1 MRAFE
6 VKQMTI
12 TPATPHGPDALPA
25 WPGGDAP
32 CVRHVL
38 IVGDSRVQRRLLSM
52 MLSRAGYRVTE
63 VASAEVAL
71 ALCRET
77 APDLVVSDWLMPGMS
92 GLEFCRALRALPV
105 QQYIYFILMTS
116 RSEKAEVAHGL
127 DCGADDLLTKPV
139 DAGELRARLAAGERI
154 LRMERELT
162 EKNRLVRATLEELQ
176 RAKAMLDADLEQARK
191 IQQSLVPERTR
202 RFGRSEVNLLFH
214 PCGQVGGDL
223 VGAFSPGH
231 GTLGLY
237 AIDVSGHGIT
247 SALMAARLSGYLSAE
262 FLDQNLA
269 VTRRFE
275 RFYALRPP
283 AEVARLLNE
292 RLAADKGVEE
302 YFTMAYATVDLR
314 TGRVRLVQAGHPH
327 PLILRARGGCEF
339 LGQGGLPVGLLPDAT
354 FEEVETRLSPGD
366 RLLLHSDGFVEA
378 PLPRGGQ
385 LGDEGLRDLA
395 TGVAPAASGREFLDD
410 LYWHLRQAT
419 GPEAAAEDDISAA
432 LLDYRG

>member
-1 MRAFE
+1 
-6 VKQMTI
+6 MTAI
-12 TPATPHGPDALPA
+12 PSRTHPAVDTTTRHTADAA
-25 WPGGDAP
+25 
-32 CVRHVL
+32 CVRKVL
-38 IVGDSRVQRRLLSM
+38 IVGDSRAQRRLLSM
-52 MLSRAGYRVTE
+52 MLARAGYRVAEAT
-63 VASAEVAL
+63 SAGIAL
-71 ALCRET
+71 EICRDDP
-77 APDLVVSDWLMPGMS
+77 PDLVVSDWLMPGMT
-92 GLEFCRALRALPV
+92 GLELCRAVRALPGRRYV
-105 QQYIYFILMTS
+105 YFILMTS

-154 LRMERELT
+154 LRMERELS
-162 EKNRLVRATLEELQ
+162 EKNRLIRATLEELQ
-176 RAKAMLDADLEQARK
+176 AAKAMLDADLEQARK

-202 RFGRSEVNLLFH
+202 RFGRSEVNLLFE

-269 VTRRFE
+269 VMRRFE
-275 RFYALRPP
+275 RFHALRPP

-314 TGRVRLVQAGHPH
+314 SGRVRLVQAGHPY
-327 PLILRARGGCEF
+327 PLIVRARGGCEF
-339 LGQGGLPVGLLPDAT
+339 LGEGGLPIGLLPDAA
-354 FEEVETRLSPGD
+354 FEEVETRLAPGD

-378 PLPRGGQ
+378 ALPGGRQ
-385 LGDEGLRDLA
+385 LGDEGLRTLA
-395 TGVAPAASGREFLDD
+395 ARVAPAASGREFLDD
-410 LYWHLRQAT
+410 LYWHLKQET
-419 GPEAAAEDDISAA
+419 GPGRPAEDDISAA
-432 LLDYRG
+432 LFDYRG

>member
-1 MRAFE
+1 MNATLARRDG
-6 VKQMTI
+6 
-12 TPATPHGPDALPA
+12 PAKLPA
-25 WPGGDAP
+25 RPEADGA

-63 VASAEVAL
+63 AASADAAL
-71 ALCRET
+71 DLCRESQ
-77 APDLVVSDWLMPGMS
+77 PDLVVSDWLMPGMS
-92 GLEFCRALRALPV
+92 GLDLCRALRALP
-105 QQYIYFILMTS
+105 QRHYTYFILMTS
-116 RSEKAEVAHGL
+116 RNEKAEVAQGL

-154 LRMERELT
+154 LRMERELN

-176 RAKAMLDADLEQARK
+176 AAKATLDADLEQARK

-202 RFGRSEVNLLFH
+202 RFGRSEVNLLFE

-269 VTRRFE
+269 VIRRFE
-275 RFYALRPP
+275 QFYALRPP

-302 YFTMAYATVDLR
+302 YFTMAYATIDLR

-327 PLILRARGGCEF
+327 PLILRARGDCEF
-339 LGQGGLPVGLLPDAT
+339 LGQGGLPIGLLPDAS
-354 FEEVETRLSPGD
+354 FGEVVTRLSPGD

-378 PLPRGGQ
+378 PLPGGGQ
-385 LGDEGLRDLA
+385 LGDKGLRDLA
-395 TGVAPAASGREFLDD
+395 VRVAPAASGREFLDD
-410 LYWHLRQAT
+410 LYWHLKQAT
-419 GPEAAAEDDISAA
+419 GSGTAAEDDISAA

>member
-1 MRAFE
+1 
-6 VKQMTI
+6 MT
-12 TPATPHGPDALPA
+12 ASPDRQRTSAA
-25 WPGGDAP
+25 ADAA

-52 MLSRAGYRVTE
+52 MLERAGYRVTE
-63 VASAEVAL
+63 AASAEAAL
-71 ALCRET
+71 ALCRN
-77 APDLVVSDWLMPGMS
+77 APPDLVVSDWLMPGMS
-92 GLEFCRALRALPV
+92 GLELCRAMRDLKGQR
-105 QQYIYFILMTS
+105 YIYFILMTS

-154 LRMERELT
+154 LRMERELS

-176 RAKAMLDADLEQARK
+176 AAKAALDADLEQART

-202 RFGRSEVNLLFH
+202 RFGRSEVNLLFE

-302 YFTMAYATVDLR
+302 YFTMAYATIDLR
-314 TGRVRLVQAGHPH
+314 SGRMRLVQAGHPH
-327 PLILRARGGCEF
+327 PMILRAHGGCEF
-339 LGQGGLPVGLLPDAT
+339 LGNGGLP
-354 FEEVETRLSPGD
+354 
-366 RLLLHSDGFVEA
+366 
-378 PLPRGGQ
+378 
-385 LGDEGLRDLA
+385 
-395 TGVAPAASGREFLDD
+395 
-410 LYWHLRQAT
+410 
-419 GPEAAAEDDISAA
+419 
-432 LLDYRG
+432 

>member
-1 MRAFE
+1 MTAAPEAQRA
-6 VKQMTI
+6 VARQSSTSG
-12 TPATPHGPDALPA
+12 ADSG
-25 WPGGDAP
+25 

-52 MLSRAGYRVTE
+52 MLERSGYRVSE
-63 VASAEVAL
+63 AESARA
-71 ALCRET
+71 AISLCQT
-77 APDLVVSDWLMPGMS
+77 APPDLVVSDWLMPGMS
-92 GLEFCRALRALPV
+92 GLELCRAVRALPG
-105 QQYIYFILMTS
+105 QRYIYFILMTS

-127 DCGADDLLTKPV
+127 DSGADDLLTKPV
-139 DAGELRARLAAGERI
+139 DASELRARLAAGERI
-154 LRMERELT
+154 LRMERELN
-162 EKNRLVRATLEELQ
+162 EKNRLVHATLQELQ
-176 RAKAMLDADLEQARK
+176 AAKALLDADLEQARK

-202 RFGRSEVNLLFH
+202 RFGNSEVNLLFE

-223 VGAFSPGH
+223 VGAFSPGQ

-247 SALMAARLSGYLSAE
+247 SALMAARLSSYLSAE

-269 VTRRFE
+269 VTRRFD

-283 AEVARLLNE
+283 AEVARLLND

-314 TGRVRLVQAGHPH
+314 SGRVRLVQAGHPH
-327 PLILRARGGCEF
+327 PLILRAQGTCEP
-339 LGQGGLPVGLLPDAT
+339 LGDGGLPIGLLPDAS
-354 FEEVETRLSPGD
+354 FEEVETRLAPGD

-378 PLPRGGQ
+378 MLPDGRQ

-395 TGVAPAASGREFLDD
+395 RRVTPTANGREFIED
-410 LYWHLRQAT
+410 LYWQLSQVT
-419 GPEAAAEDDISAA
+419 GAGNSLEDDVSAM
-432 LLDYRG
+432 LLDYRN